1 MTLEEAKE
9 KYEGKT
15 CDINWGPLDR
25 PARPNEAI
33 SYPLKDVVVSR
44 IFENCH
50 REILFE
56 CIDKIYTPFPI
67 ARLMNVR

>member
-1 MTLEEAKE
+1 MTLEEAKK

-33 SYPLKDVVVSR
+33 MYPLKGVVIKNV
-44 IFENCH
+44 FENCH

-56 CIDKIYTPFPI
+56 CESKIYTPFPI
-67 ARLMNVR
+67 ARLTNIR